1 VVAIRAKVDGHIL
14 LAAVP
19 AAGTHRR
26 SDPMFKPNGWFS
38 TYAVKDTEKA
48 RAFYG
53 DTLGLDVRD
62 GREAGLLEL
71 HLGDGGPVILY
82 PKPDHVPAT
91 FTVLNFVV
99 SDVSAAVDELSAV
112 GIPTLRYPGVE
123 QDAKGIV
130 RGQGPTIAW
139 FADPDGNII
148 SVLENSMA

>member
-1 VVAIRAKVDGHIL
+1 MPKLGATHLPAE
-14 LAAVP
+14 VP
-19 AAGTHRR
+19 AAGVHRR
-26 SDPMFKPNGWFS
+26 SDLMFKPNGWFS

-53 DTLGLDVRD
+53 DTPGLDVRD

-82 PKPDHVPAT
+82 PKPDHTPAT

-99 SDVSAAVDELSAV
+99 ADVSAAVDELTAAGV
-112 GIPTLRYPGVE
+112 RMERYPAVE
-123 QDAKGIV
+123 QDEKGIV
-130 RGQGPTIAW
+130 RGNGPTIAW

-148 SVLENSMA
+148 AVLEDASA